1 MLRWMNDHGAQ
12 GIITTDA
19 ELRIRGWNRWM
30 ETRTGNKAETMV
42 GHNLLEA
49 FPELAERK
57 LNNYYERALE
67 GQSGVLSQKFHRF
80 LLEMPATGAD
90 EIEPMYQSV
99 RISPLVEQ
107 GVVIGDVTERVKRE
121 AELQLQ
127 LEQRAQLLAGESA
140 ARSAAEAAS
149 RRLRHLQMVT
159 DEALTQMSLDDLLT
173 SGVRTIRN

>member
-1 MLRWMNDHGAQ
+1 MKNTRDQINEAMLRWMNDHGAQ

-30 ETRTGNKAETMV
+30 ETRTGKKAESMV

-49 FPELAERK
+49 FPQLAERK

-80 LLEMPATGAD
+80 LLEMPATSVD

-99 RISPLVEQ
+99 RISPLVER
-107 GVVIGDVTERVKRE
+107 GVVIGTVTVIDDVTERVKRE

-149 RRLRHLQMVT
+149 RRLRHLQMV
-159 DEALTQMSLDDLLT
+159 
-173 SGVRTIRN
+173 